1 MLAASAGWLA
11 RRDSGTAASPVIP
24 GEEGGERV
32 TVEVLNGTTID
43 GLARQMTRRL
53 RRKGL
58 DVVFFGTAPTAERES
73 TVVIARRG
81 DTMAARRVR
90 QALGVGSVTN
100 EPQAQLLLD
109 VTVVLGR
116 DAAAVSASTRN

>member
-1 MLAASAGWLA
+1 MAGPA
-11 RRDSGTAASPVIP
+11 RLGGRPDP
-24 GEEGGERV
+24 GHPGRRGGERV

-43 GLARQMTRRL
+43 GLAGQVTRRL

-58 DVVFFGTAPTAERES
+58 DVVFFGTATTAERES

-81 DTMAARRVR
+81 DTIAARRVR